1 MDKNYGYKHTKGFL
15 LFLIITLLMVTVAY
29 SQTPDSYTVNL
40 VNGTNTAN
48 NVTSTWQNVG
58 LINGG
63 LPCWTPADAGKGA
76 YCGPLAYANGNS
88 LNFSYGLADVHQ
100 YVNISKAL
108 PNSGTGLVTT
118 GFVFSWMSK
127 NGNGWEPTTK
137 LDTLSAYV
145 QLYDKGNKLIE
156 NFYWD
161 LNYIHNWTN
170 FSNNKNWS
178 KLYRPN
184 EVSNAKFGF
193 IGSDSSYWAG
203 PYGPEVA
210 DINFSLKYKP
220 DPCVKNPLYSP
231 ECPNFSQELS
241 KLTATPTT
249 SATTTPT
256 NTNIDSNIV
265 NTEPHHNTKTTEHN
279 KIVDSKENIYEEGVY
294 NEEGLLVNTDK
305 LIDTLIKIS
314 DNKEKEDKITMDAVN
329 TAIVETDKISQQT
342 MRQAEQTANRA
353 IKQSIE
359 TKFEN
364 TNTNTENTN
373 KESKSQQA
381 LSMFASPTTITTAS
395 FLLTPNFQQQ
405 FNTLQSPQTVSTN
418 TIVNE
423 VRENKPIQSTFN
435 TVASSV
441 TTEFNVTIFAPFQVG
456 TQQNTANTISLIN
469 PQISL
474 MNPLI
479 GQTIDTPTLQSSFL
493 TNKADPINTILEN
506 KPNIDDKKEEV
517 KTTQV
522 KQNVQDNELA
532 NGMPITQLAIAPVG
546 YNQYLNLVL
555 RDAAFYAPKEIYRN
569 QKTIDNNRA
578 LRQLASDK
586 LHQEMVDQQYR
597 R

>member
-15 LFLIITLLMVTVAY
+15 VFIIVTLLMITVAY
-29 SQTPDSYTVNL
+29 SQTPDSYTGNL
-40 VNGTNTAN
+40 VNTTNTAN
-48 NVTSTWQNVG
+48 TVTSTWQNVG

-63 LPCWTPADAGKGA
+63 LPCWAPEDANKGA

-127 NGNGWEPTTK
+127 NGNNWEPTTN

-145 QLYDKGNKLIE
+145 QLYDKGNKLVE

-170 FSNNKNWS
+170 FSYNKNWS
-178 KLYRPN
+178 KPYRAN
-184 EVSNAKFGF
+184 EVTNAKFGF
-193 IGSDSSYWAG
+193 IGMDSSYWAG

-231 ECPNFSQELS
+231 DCPNFSKELAER
-241 KLTATPTT
+241 TATPTT
-249 SATTTPT
+249 NITTLT
-256 NTNIDSNIV
+256 NTNIDTNSV
-265 NTEPHHNTKTTEHN
+265 NTDNFHN
-279 KIVDSKENIYEEGVY
+279 KPNDNKFADSKEKIYEEGVY
-294 NEEGLLVNTDK
+294 EEGSLVPDK
-305 LIDTLIKIS
+305 LIDTLIKIA

-342 MRQAEQTANRA
+342 VRQAEQISNRA
-353 IKQSIE
+353 VRQSIE

-364 TNTNTENTN
+364 TNTTENTN
-373 KESKSQQA
+373 KETKAQQA
-381 LSMFASPTTITTAS
+381 LSIFANPTVTTAS
-395 FLLTPNFQQQ
+395 FLLTPNAQQQ
-405 FNTLQSPQTVSTN
+405 FNILQTPQTLSTS
-418 TIVNE
+418 IVINE
-423 VRENKPIQSTFN
+423 VRETKPIQSTLN
-435 TVASSV
+435 NLTNSAAVESNI
-441 TTEFNVTIFAPFQVG
+441 TTFSLFQNNL
-456 TQQNTANTISLIN
+456 QQNVGSTLSLIN
-469 PQISL
+469 PQLSL
-474 MNPLI
+474 MNPLL
-479 GQTIDTPTLQSSFL
+479 GQSVDTPTLQTSFL
-493 TNKADPINTILEN
+493 TNKADPINNILESKTN
-506 KPNIDDKKEEV
+506 VDEKKEEV

-532 NGMPITQLAIAPVG
+532 NGMPITTIAIAPIG
-546 YNQYLNLVL
+546 FNQYTNFVL
-555 RDAAFYAPKEIYRN
+555 KDAIFYAPKEIYRN
-569 QKTIDNNRA
+569 QRTIDNNRA
-578 LRQLASDK
+578 LRQLASDR
-586 LHQEMVDQQYR
+586 LHQELVDQQYR